1 MAKINLN
8 KRLAQL
14 TLMDGKFRAILNED
28 QGYGREMTP
37 LADLPPIYSE
47 DSEGNKTLVNPGDM
61 RGKVTFEYQNKAGET
76 VRKEYDLSEGPDG
89 FRGLINMI
97 KSKIREYIPDHTVKG
112 QKSLSQ
118 LLDELQILF
127 VAPPPY
133 TPIDTMATDGG
144 NIFINPA
151 FMDEYLLPAASK
163 YNKELRKNL
172 EDGTISQEDKAKEE
186 LNFYAGVMYV
196 LFHELMHCYLGH
208 FKRQEA
214 FKENIRKGKYKA
226 MCPDLTDV
234 DHRKANWVQDQEINS
249 EIESNLSFIRGKQR
263 VFVGKKI
270 TMNPRRKESYGSLTR
285 TIGGVLFN
293 PYDVPQANVNNVPAA
308 QYADYVKRV
317 KKIASISDWFYM
329 KDDKGNL
336 LHDAAN
342 NLIADKKWE
351 DMYLYLEANKLWDV
365 VMPPQKQQ
373 QGQGQGQQGQEQT
386 FDGIGCQDDY
396 DNGFRDAYQ
405 GIPADPKANG
415 NDAYAQ
421 GYEDGKKQADIYNKN
436 GCYTPLQWLMGQP
449 NGKNFMDGVQRGF
462 QDIRNGNLH
471 TAVKDIIDSDEDIP
485 EEDVKESMDF
495 ISKIGWMKPED
506 AVLEGYRFGCLMG
519 LSEASSPQGNPQVNR
534 TYSKTKG
541 TWKKRP
547 IMDPSQNQQQQ
558 NGGGGLPPI
567 VPTPSGQQPNNQQN
581 GNGQGQNGQQSQGQ
595 QSQGQGG
602 NSNGSQGQQ
611 QGQGQGGSGSQSAPQ
626 NGQNG
631 QQGGSGNGPVFKV
644 EANSMDGSG
653 MDDWWERDKVT
664 AATGQ
669 EICNRMG
676 EKSNINNTNA
686 TTWDENIQKGGLNL
700 DGLDRSS
707 DNKKDVR
714 KQGAKGDGGSGTS
727 PGRGMSLVDQINQ
740 QVKENNEVKIDWLAL
755 LGEYI
760 NGEYRGPDERLDI
773 GKISRGFYAK
783 EPNPHDFTPSPGK
796 VLFVVDESGS
806 VWGRGGGDGKEA
818 FRIFFSQVKQLV
830 DGIPGLDNT
839 DILVAPFSDN
849 TGDNFKTVVFPGAE
863 IELQKLWDNM
873 ISGGTNFNY
882 VFTAICSENPP
893 YFVNVE
899 DEDEFALEPGEM
911 PKVVIMCTDGED
923 RIPPYSDA
931 LWNDSFLVWFIINDK
946 DSIKGI
952 YKEII
957 DAGWDPKR
965 NCGFIGVSVDDI
977 TATGFKKQG

>member
-1 MAKINLN
+1 MTKINLN
-8 KRLAQL
+8 KTLAEITL
-14 TLMDGKFRAILNED
+14 TNGKLRGILNED
-28 QGYGREMTP
+28 SGNGREMTA
-37 LADLPPIYSE
+37 LSELPPIYGE
-47 DSEGNKTLVNPGDM
+47 DKEGNKVLVNPGDM
-61 RGKVTFEYQNKAGET
+61 RGKVTFEYRNKNGET
-76 VRKEYDLSEGPDG
+76 VQKVYDLSEGPDG

-112 QKSLSQ
+112 HKSLSQ

-151 FMDEYLLPAASK
+151 FMDEFLLPCAST
-163 YNKELRKNL
+163 YNKELRQNL
-172 EDGTISQEDKAKEE
+172 ENGNISQEDKAKEE

-214 FKENIRKGKYKA
+214 FRENIRKGKYKD

-249 EIESNLSFIRGKQR
+249 EIESNISFIRGKQR

-270 TMNPRRKESYGSLTR
+270 AMNPRRKESYGSLTKS
-285 TIGGVLFN
+285 IHGVLFN
-293 PYDVPQANVNNVPAA
+293 PYETASTDPKAPKDPNLP
-308 QYADYVKRV
+308 KR
-317 KKIASISDWFYM
+317 KKASEWFYA
-329 KDDKGNL
+329 KDENGNL

-351 DMYLYLEANKLWDV
+351 DMYLYLEANKLWDLF
-365 VMPPQKQQ
+365 MPPQMSQNGDGQ
-373 QGQGQGQQGQEQT
+373 QGQGQEQT

-396 DNGFRDAYQ
+396 DNGFRDAYM
-405 GIPADPKANG
+405 GISKDPKANG

-421 GYEDGKKQADIYNKN
+421 GYEDGLTQADIYKKN
-436 GCYTPLQWLMGQP
+436 GCYTPLQYLMGVQ
-449 NGKNFMDGVQRGF
+449 NGKSFLSGINKGF
-462 QDIRNGNLH
+462 EDINNGNVH
-471 TAVKDIIDSDEDIP
+471 TSVKDIVYGDDDLDEDEIR
-485 EEDVKESMDF
+485 ESVDF
-495 ISKIGWMKPED
+495 VESLGWTDNET
-506 AVLEGYRFGCLMG
+506 AVLEGYRSGAMLAMC
-519 LSEASSPQGNPQVNR
+519 EANGIASNPQQGRV
-534 TYSKTKG
+534 YSTSKG
-541 TWKKRP
+541 TWRKRP
-547 IMDPSQNQQQQ
+547 IMDPSRQNQQQQ
-558 NGGGGLPPI
+558 QGGGLPPI
-567 VPTPSGQQPNNQQN
+567 VPTPSGQQP
-581 GNGQGQNGQQSQGQ
+581 Q
-595 QSQGQGG
+595 QSQGQGQG
-602 NSNGSQGQQ
+602 QGQQ
-611 QGQGQGGSGSQSAPQ
+611 GNQQSQGNRSQNGQQGGQEQQGGGQGSQQGGSGSQSA
-626 NGQNG
+626 NGGQG
-631 QQGGSGNGPVFKV
+631 QQGGKGNGPVFKV

-653 MDDWWERDKVT
+653 MDDWWEHDKVT

-686 TTWDENIQKGGLNL
+686 NTWDENIQKGGLGL
-700 DGLDRSS
+700 DNLDRSS
-707 DNKKDVR
+707 DTTKSK
-714 KQGAKGDGGSGTS
+714 AKGGSGS
-727 PGRGMSLVDQINQ
+727 GGNGAGSGLSLADQIRQ
-740 QVKENNEVKIDWLAL
+740 QVDENNTVKVDWLGL

-773 GKISRGFYAK
+773 GKISRGRYGK
-783 EPNPHDFTPSPGK
+783 EPNPHDFSPSPGK

-818 FRIFFSQVKQLV
+818 FRVFFSQVKQLV
-830 DGIPGLDNT
+830 DGIPGLENT

-849 TGDNFKTVVFPGAE
+849 TGDNFKTVVFPGAD
-863 IELQKLWDNM
+863 IDLQKLWDNM
-873 ISGGTNFNY
+873 ITGGTNFNY
-882 VFTAICSENPP
+882 VFTAICSEGEP
-893 YFVNVE
+893 YFVNAE

-946 DSIKGI
+946 ESVKSI
-952 YKEII
+952 YKEIV
-957 DAGWDPKR
+957 DAGWNPKR

-977 TATGFKKQG
+977 KDTAFVQEGR